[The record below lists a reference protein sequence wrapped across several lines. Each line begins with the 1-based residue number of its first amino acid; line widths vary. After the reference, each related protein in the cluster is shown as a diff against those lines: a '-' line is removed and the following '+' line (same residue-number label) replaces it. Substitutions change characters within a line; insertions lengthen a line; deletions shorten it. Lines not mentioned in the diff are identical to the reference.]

1 MADNDSLSRSNLVGG
16 EATVGA
22 DDASTNSD
30 FNGGFGVTNA
40 NSFSEDAWRRYIKQT
55 GTPPAME
62 EKLRAIFS
70 PGDLTL
76 VALVDDSDGMDARLR
91 TRTNLPSITDGLTT
105 RWSELALHLEKL
117 LRLADA
123 AGIIRGVDLLFM
135 NTRKRDTTVTEP
147 GDVRELFFGAPD
159 GSRSPLNALLKDALA
174 RYGAA
179 PGRVLLLV
187 FCNAEPTD
195 GGFMKLHKQL
205 SGLPPN
211 CYVSLVNC
219 SENVRDITPLYAWE
233 RDFPRYHGQSTY
245 YEELVTVHAA
255 EGTNAGYN
263 RSVYVQ
269 DMIIGPFFPEVATQ
283 VRASAGKIVRSR
295 LVKAKGP
302 IYEAQ
307 SYGRADAESGKAFGQ
322 VVSAGVDK

>member
-1 MADNDSLSRSNLVGG
+1 MADNDSLSRGNLVGG
-16 EATVGA
+16 GATVRA

-30 FNGGFGVTNA
+30 FNGGFGVPNA
-40 NSFSEDAWRRYIKQT
+40 NSFSEDAWRRYIKLT
-55 GTPPAME
+55 GTRPEMD

-76 VALVDDSDGMDARLR
+76 VVLVDDSDGMDTRLR
-91 TRTNLPSITDGLTT
+91 LRTNLPSITNGLTT
-105 RWSELALHLEKL
+105 LWSELALHLEKL
-117 LRLADA
+117 VRLADA
-123 AGIIRGVDLLFM
+123 AGVSRGVDLLFM
-135 NTRKRDTTVTEP
+135 NTRKLDTTVTDP
-147 GDVRELFFGAPD
+147 GDVRELFFAAPN
-159 GSRSPLNALLKDALA
+159 GLHLPLNTLLKDALA

-179 PGRVLLLV
+179 PGRVLLLI

-205 SGLPPN
+205 ASLPPN
-211 CYVSLVNC
+211 CYASLVNC
-219 SENVRDITPLYAWE
+219 SENVRDITPIYAWE

-269 DMIIGPFFPEVATQ
+269 DMVIGPFFPEIATQ
-283 VRASAGKIVRSR
+283 LRARAGKIVRAR
-295 LVKAKGP
+295 LFKSKGP
-302 IYEAQ
+302 IYEAR
-307 SYGRADAESGKAFGQ
+307 SFGRADAEAGKVFAD
-322 VVSAGVDK
+322 VVSAGVGS